1 MPSPFPPLLALSLRG
16 DSARALRDTLNVNG
30 SLQDL
35 NLSYNGFSDGDAALV
50 LMGLSNHGHWRR
62 IDLSY
67 NNLGAGSALVLSELL
82 DLLGKKAAEL
92 VSIGAYGESW
102 DLVGGTGGSGAM
114 GGRHR
119 AVQEACLLR
128 TKVVE
133 QVSIDAFGVGWD
145 MVGKGGFRAMG
156 ADADRL

>member
-1 MPSPFPPLLALSLRG
+1 M
-16 DSARALRDTLNVNG
+16 
-30 SLQDL
+30 
-35 NLSYNGFSDGDAALV
+35 

-102 DLVGGTGGSGAM
+102 DLVGGTGVWQTQAQS
-114 GGRHR
+114 
-119 AVQEACLLR
+119 QEACFLGP
-128 TKVVE
+128 KVVE
-133 QVSIDAFGVGWD
+133 QVLSATVVGRAQWDA
-145 MVGKGGFRAMG
+145 
-156 ADADRL
+156 